1 MSSSENSL
9 PGKSTEQA
17 DDSQPQQSA
26 KPVDDNQ
33 PQQKTETKAPAKKS
47 SSSFSREILETVAL
61 TVLIFLAIR
70 FTVQNFQVDGPSM
83 RPGLHTGEYVLVNK
97 LAYTFHQPARGDVIV
112 FELPGDPSENLIKR
126 VIGLPG
132 DKLVITPNSVTIN
145 GVTINEP
152 YISAPN
158 GLPAETVTV
167 PANEYFVMGDNRP
180 VSDDS
185 RDWGFLPRDDIIGE
199 AVMVYWPISDW
210 ESINTYSSVYAHVK
224 P

>member
-1 MSSSENSL
+1 MSSSENTS
-9 PGKSTEQA
+9 PGKSAEKTE
-17 DDSQPQQSA
+17 DNQPQQSA
-26 KPVDDNQ
+26 
-33 PQQKTETKAPAKKS
+33 ETQAATKKS
-47 SSSFSREILETVAL
+47 SSAFPREILETIAL

-97 LAYTFHQPARGDVIV
+97 LAYVFHQPARGDVIV
-112 FELPGDPSENLIKR
+112 FELPQDTSENLIKR

-132 DKLVITPNSVTIN
+132 DKLVITPTSVTVN

-158 GLPAETVTV
+158 GPPAETLTV

-185 RDWGFLPRDDIIGE
+185 RDWGFLPRNDIIGE
-199 AVMVYWPISDW
+199 AVMVYWPLNDW
-210 ESINTYSSVYAHVK
+210 ESINTYPSVYDQIK
-224 P
+224 PQP